1 MDSWPAQP
9 ARPILRRSAHCS
21 GRCNHR
27 RPTKRWPKSYRSP
40 CANRAPAAAAPC
52 ASSRSS
58 GGARNRCREH
68 HPGSRP
74 HDASPVVCQKTPPA
88 ARCRPGPHGVRLL
101 FSVTTRLPDIA
112 YFKIAIGA
120 IKKDH
125 CRPKHLAQ
133 LPPHPRRNRRPSR
146 LHAFP
151 LA

>member
-27 RPTKRWPKSYRSP
+27 RPTKRWPRSYHTAHPARAAPLLRRPHAHHRDLPTGPEPMS
-40 CANRAPAAAAPC
+40 RAPP
-52 ASSRSS
+52 
-58 GGARNRCREH
+58 REQA
-68 HPGSRP
+68 
-74 HDASPVVCQKTPPA
+74 ASPVVCQKTPPA
-88 ARCRPGPHGVRLL
+88 ARCRPGPHGVWLL
-101 FSVTTRLPDIA
+101 SSVTTRLPDIA
-112 YFKIAIGA
+112 CFKIAIGA
-120 IKKDH
+120 IKRDH